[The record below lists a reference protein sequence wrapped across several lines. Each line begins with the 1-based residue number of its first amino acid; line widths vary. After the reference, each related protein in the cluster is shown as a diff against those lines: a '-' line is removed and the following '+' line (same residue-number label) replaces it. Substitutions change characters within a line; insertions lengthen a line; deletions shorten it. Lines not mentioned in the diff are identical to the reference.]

1 MKLLS
6 LAQKQLVWEATGYNP
21 SEEQLAFHAG
31 ESKIKLAAGGERGG
45 KSKST
50 AEEILP
56 YLLGVRQPSP
66 YHFHLIGANY
76 EKPRYEFE
84 YMLGSLRAID
94 PSLVTNP
101 SLPNQGKWKLTT
113 AYGNTLETISADD
126 PLEIRGFESDGAA
139 ICEAGQVDFD
149 TFLRVLGRLSS
160 SGGFLIIS
168 GTFEGSVGWYPQ
180 YWTLGQSPND
190 LGLESFSIPTW
201 SNKAIFPG
209 GRQDPKILMLERQYP
224 PDVFAE
230 RVAAVPTPPSDRVHK
245 LFDPKVHIVSD
256 ERLSHLDNEAPLF
269 LAIDPGRT
277 YAYACEVIQIQ
288 SDIVYVVD
296 EIYERDL
303 LTREIIAI
311 VKQQPWWKRIA
322 QMGNVIDIAGT
333 YRQIAS
339 PPEVEIWREESGLN
353 LHFEAAKVDIEDGA
367 KKLDSYLMPHPISR
381 QPKIYI
387 SSRCKGLI
395 GELGGGPPKFDN
407 GGIYRRNLKVGAE
420 SYGKP
425 IDANNHAIKAV
436 HYFLVNHFGHSEVV
450 RNRYGAPRKPLE
462 MAEPTG
468 RYWR

>member
-1 MKLLS
+1 MKVLPIE
-6 LAQKQLVWEATGYNP
+6 AKQEAWKLTRYTP
-21 SEEQLAFHAG
+21 SDEQMAFHR
-31 ESKIKLAAGGERGG
+31 SKTRIKLAAGGERGG
-45 KSKST
+45 KSRST
-50 AEEILP
+50 AEEMVP
-56 YLLGVRQPSP
+56 YLLAVRAPNP

-76 EKPRYEFE
+76 EKPRYEFN
-84 YMLGSLRAID
+84 YILDSLRAID
-94 PSLVTNP
+94 PSLATEV
-101 SLPNQGKWKLTT
+101 SMPNQGKWKLST

-126 PLEIRGFESDGAA
+126 PLEIRGFESNGAA

-160 SGGFLIIS
+160 SGGFLLIS
-168 GTFEGSVGWYPQ
+168 GTFEGSMGWYPQ

-190 LGLESFSIPTW
+190 LELESFSIPTW

-224 PDVFAE
+224 PDVFME
-230 RVAAVPTPPSDRVHK
+230 RVAAVPCPPSDRVHK
-245 LFDPKVHIVSD
+245 LFDPKVHIISD
-256 ERLSHLDNEAPLF
+256 EQMAHLEPDAPLY

-277 YAYACEVIQIQ
+277 YAYACEVVQIQ
-288 SDIVYVVD
+288 NDIVYIVD

-303 LTREIIAI
+303 LTKEIIAI
-311 VKQQPWWKRIA
+311 AKQQPWWKRVSQI
-322 QMGNVIDIAGT
+322 GNVVDIAGT

-353 LHFEAAKVDIEDGA
+353 LHFEASKVDVEEGA
-367 KKLDSYLMPHPISR
+367 RKLDSYLMPHPVSH

-387 SSRCKGLI
+387 SYRCKGLI

-407 GGIYRRNLKVGAE
+407 GGVYKRNLKIGSE

-436 HYFLVNHFGHSEVV
+436 HYFLISHFGHSEVT
-450 RNRYGAPRKPLE
+450 RNRYGSPRKSLE
-462 MAEPTG
+462 IAAPMG